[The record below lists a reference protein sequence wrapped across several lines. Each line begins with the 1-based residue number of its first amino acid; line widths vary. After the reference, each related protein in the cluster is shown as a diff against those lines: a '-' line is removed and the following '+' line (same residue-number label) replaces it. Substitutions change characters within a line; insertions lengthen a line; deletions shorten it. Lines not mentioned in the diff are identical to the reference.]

1 MNQAAQVPNKAAQVP
16 NPPPPTNLFTYSD
29 GSILKKMRM
38 SELMR
43 IETWEGNRTV
53 DRDHVAHIKEMVRGN
68 IQMLDKHTYTI
79 ASYADEE
86 TGDLVYRIIDGQH
99 RVRVCHA
106 AVLDTTFQDFQVLV
120 RHILCKTE
128 ADVIAEFQK
137 INNTKAIPLQDR
149 RLDCQPYVL
158 ELELAFAPLAR
169 AARTPLLR
177 RGERTARPYMSV
189 KKLYEMLG
197 KATALPL
204 PAKEY
209 AAKAISYNAS
219 LVETLKEKTGRS
231 KMEET
236 ALRLG
241 FALALDEKFGWVA
254 EICKVE

>member
-1 MNQAAQVPNKAAQVP
+1 MNPSP
-16 NPPPPTNLFTYSD
+16 PPPPTNLFTYSD

-53 DRDHVAHIKEMVRGN
+53 DRDHVAHIKETVRGN
-68 IQMLDKHTYTI
+68 IQSLDKNTFTI
-79 ASYADEE
+79 TSYADEE

-128 ADVIAEFQK
+128 SDVIAEFQK

-158 ELELAFAPLAR
+158 ELELAFAPLAK
-169 AARTPLLR
+169 AAHTPLLR

-189 KKLYEMLG
+189 KKLYESLG
-197 KATALPL
+197 KASLAL

-219 LVETLKEKTGRS
+219 LVKTLKEKVDRS

-241 FALALDEKFGWVA
+241 FGLALDEKFGWVS
-254 EICKVE
+254 EICNI

>member
-1 MNQAAQVPNKAAQVP
+1 MATV
-16 NPPPPTNLFTYSD
+16 PPPPPPPSNLFTYSD

-53 DRDHVAHIKEMVRGN
+53 DRDHVAHIRETVRGN
-68 IQMLDKHTYTI
+68 INVLDKNTFTI
-79 ASYADEE
+79 VSYADEE
-86 TGDLVYRIIDGQH
+86 SGDLVYRIIDGQH

-137 INNTKAIPLQDR
+137 INNTKAIPLQDT
-149 RLDCQPYVL
+149 RLNVQPYVL
-158 ELELAFAPLAR
+158 ALEAAYAPLAR
-169 AARTPLLR
+169 TLKTPLLR

-197 KATALPL
+197 KAELTVS
-204 PAKEY
+204 PAEFV
-209 AAKAISYNAS
+209 AKANSYNAS
-219 LVETLKEKTGRS
+219 LLETLKDKVVRS
-231 KMEET
+231 KMEES

-241 FALALDEKFGWVA
+241 FALALDDKYMWIQ
-254 EICKVE
+254 EIFQ

>member
-1 MNQAAQVPNKAAQVP
+1 MNPSP
-16 NPPPPTNLFTYSD
+16 PPPPTNLFTYSD

-53 DRDHVAHIKEMVRGN
+53 DRDHVAHIKETVRGN
-68 IQMLDKHTYTI
+68 IQSLDKNTFTI
-79 ASYADEE
+79 TSYADEE

-128 ADVIAEFQK
+128 SDVIAEFQK

-158 ELELAFAPLAR
+158 ELELAFAPLAK
-169 AARTPLLR
+169 AAHTPLLR

-189 KKLYEMLG
+189 KKLYESLG
-197 KATALPL
+197 KASLAL

-219 LVETLKEKTGRS
+219 LVKTLKEKVDRS

-241 FALALDEKFGWVA
+241 FGLALDEKFGWVQ
-254 EICKVE
+254 EVFLNPFNI

>member
-1 MNQAAQVPNKAAQVP
+1 MSM
-16 NPPPPTNLFTYSD
+16 PPPPPPPMNLFTYSD

-38 SELMR
+38 SELLR

-53 DRDHVAHIKEMVRGN
+53 DRDHVTHIKETVRGN
-68 IQMLDKHTYTI
+68 INSLDKNTYTI

-106 AVLDTTFQDFQVLV
+106 AVLDSTFQDFQVLV

-149 RLDCQPYVL
+149 RLEVQPYVM
-158 ELELAFAPLAR
+158 ELESAFAPIAK
-169 AARTPLLR
+169 AARTPLFR
-177 RGERTARPYMSV
+177 RGERTVRPYMSV
-189 KKLYEMLG
+189 KKLYEFMG
-197 KATALPL
+197 KASVTLP
-204 PAKEY
+204 PKEY
-209 AAKAISYNAS
+209 AQKTISYNTF
-219 LVETLKEKTGRS
+219 LIETLKGKTDRS

-241 FALALDEKFGWVA
+241 FALALDEKFGW
-254 EICKVE
+254 IDTIRDN